1 MGTVCG
7 LALLSKFYAPAFV
20 GLALILMLLAPRKRG
35 VEQQAREF
43 ALSPK
48 AWSAKPVLATVGL
61 AGLLVW
67 AGYFFHVGHLALH
80 DGQLKLIY
88 PHAVAAIRA
97 SSLSIDFDAPVP
109 APEFFAGLHELA
121 VHNQLGHPS
130 FLLGR
135 VYRTAAPH
143 TFFPVVIALKWPT
156 ITLLLAIAGI
166 ILFIL
171 DKPTLARG
179 VRIEV
184 ATFGA
189 FGLLALVLALSAN
202 LGIGDRHVLT
212 SYPFLLMVVSAVWY
226 WASRLATYKRTA
238 LSVLVVLAALNTAD
252 ALRYAPGYLSY
263 FNIFVPPARSYK
275 LLTDSSLKVCW
286 RYVTINSNTR
296 TTLYTWHIL
305 GRWTRRCT
313 ASKRCRCPR
322 GNASP
327 ARSWSARLCFLGS
340 TFAIPPAIV
349 GFCST
354 RQRHFWTTAYLFSMS
369 HKLRTSPRESAWA

>member
-212 SYPFLLMVVSAVWY
+212 SHPFLLMFVSAVWY

-275 LLTDSSLKVCW
+275 LLTDSSLDWGQGLLALRDYQQQHPNDPIHLAYFGSVDPQVYGIKTVPLSPGQ
-286 RYVTINSNTR
+286 RVTGTVVVSA
-296 TTLYTWHIL
+296 TLLSGQYLRDPAGYRWLLQYPPKAFLDHCIL
-305 GRWTRRCT
+305 VFDVPQ
-313 ASKRCRCPR
+313 A
-322 GNASP
+322 
-327 ARSWSARLCFLGS
+327 
-340 TFAIPPAIV
+340 
-349 GFCST
+349 
-354 RQRHFWTTAYLFSMS
+354 
-369 HKLRTSPRESAWA
+369 